1 MVRLPE
7 LKGPSVMR
15 AVDGFVPCRYLAR
28 DNRAM
33 AGASFEG
40 RSPGFSEAKGCEDGK
55 KPGMLTASSDA
66 KP

>member
-40 RSPGFSEAKGCEDGK
+40 RSPRFPEGQELEDGEEL
-55 KPGMLTASSDA
+55 GMLTASSDA
-66 KP
+66 RP

>member
-40 RSPGFSEAKGCEDGK
+40 RSPRLPGGKGCEDGE
-55 KPGMLTASSDA
+55 KPVMLTASSDA

>member
-1 MVRLPE
+1 MVRLPD

-15 AVDGFVPCRYLAR
+15 AVDGFAPCHYLVRY
-28 DNRAM
+28 DRAL
-33 AGASFEG
+33 AGAFFEG

-55 KPGMLTASSDA
+55 KLGMLTASSDA